1 MTRVAGGV
9 GEDVVGTTSDVR
21 SLAVD
26 EGLSTEP
33 VVDVHP
39 AVSSRT
45 TETARPVES
54 TCMRRR

>member
-1 MTRVAGGV
+1 MTCVAGGV

-39 AVSSRT
+39 AVSRT
-45 TETARPVES
+45 TETARPVER